1 VSRNPSEEVAH
12 PRAQN
17 KARYPP
23 VFDPRQTRRFPRDFR
38 HRFSALFRAPKA
50 NVFRVPADPVYRTW
64 SGYPDGTAPAAQS
77 RATPRSGP
85 HFPDRDQRPFAE
97 AQGLVHRRAASRS
110 GIDLP
115 SGCPD
120 NPAVD
125 FFLTALA
132 AAVIAG
138 AFVWVLLRGRQ
149 AALAER
155 LRATQE
161 EASRLAGELPGLR
174 AEATRLAT
182 ANAQLATQ
190 LNAERDA
197 QSRLTNEFKA
207 LSADALSRN
216 NASFLELARASFA
229 QLQQQSTG
237 DLEKRQQAIDA
248 LVKPL
253 RDSLQ
258 QVDTKIA
265 AIENA
270 RKEAYGS
277 LTEQLKGLA
286 VAQSSL
292 QSETTKLS
300 RSLRSTSTA
309 GRWGELQLQRVVE
322 LAGMVENVDFIQ
334 QEATGEVRPDMV
346 IRLPQGKSIA
356 VDAKAPMQAYLE
368 ALEASD
374 ETVRKAKF
382 AEHARIVRGH
392 IDALG
397 SKSYWKNIQPS
408 PEFVVLFIPGE
419 AFYSAALRYEPDLFE
434 RGTSVGVI
442 LASPATLIALLKAAA
457 YGWKQEAL
465 SKNADEIRKLGVELH
480 ERVAAVARNIDDLGQ
495 RLQQAVVAYNST
507 AYQTENQVLVT
518 GRKLE
523 KLGAGSGKKIVEP
536 RTVDDTPRALT
547 APELKEG
554 NGA

>member
-1 VSRNPSEEVAH
+1 M
-12 PRAQN
+12 
-17 KARYPP
+17 
-23 VFDPRQTRRFPRDFR
+23 DL
-38 HRFSALFRAPKA
+38 AL
-50 NVFRVPADPVYRTW
+50 
-64 SGYPDGTAPAAQS
+64 
-77 RATPRSGP
+77 
-85 HFPDRDQRPFAE
+85 
-97 AQGLVHRRAASRS
+97 L
-110 GIDLP
+110 L
-115 SGCPD
+115 
-120 NPAVD
+120 
-125 FFLTALA
+125 LA
-132 AAVIAG
+132 AVVAA
-138 AFVWVLLRGRQ
+138 AFTWIILRGQQ
-149 AALAER
+149 AALQER
-155 LRATQE
+155 LRATTAE
-161 EASRLAGELPGLR
+161 NARLAAELETVR
-174 AEATRLAT
+174 AEAARLAT

-190 LNAERDA
+190 LTAERDA
-197 QSRLTNEFKA
+197 QARLTTEFKA

-237 DLEKRQQAIDA
+237 DLDKRQQAIDA

-253 RDSLQ
+253 KESLQ
-258 QVDTKIA
+258 QVDAKIA

-286 VAQSSL
+286 LAQTSL

-334 QEATGEVRPDMV
+334 QEATGEVRPDMI
-346 IRLPQGKSIA
+346 IRLPGGKSIA

-382 AEHARIVRGH
+382 MEHARIVRGH
-392 IDALG
+392 IDTLG
-397 SKSYWKNIQPS
+397 NKSYWKNIQPS

-419 AFYSAALRYEPDLFE
+419 AFYAAALRYEPDLFE

-465 SKNADEIRKLGVELH
+465 SKNADDIRRLGLELH
-480 ERVAAVARNIDDLGQ
+480 ERVATVAKNLDDLGQ
-495 RLQQAVVAYNST
+495 RLQQAVAAYNST
-507 AYQTENQVLVT
+507 IYQTESQVLVT

-523 KLGAGSGKKIVEP
+523 KLGAGSEKKIIEP
-536 RTVDDTPRALT
+536 RLVDEVPRTLT
-547 APELKEG
+547 APELKDSHS
-554 NGA
+554 

>member
-1 VSRNPSEEVAH
+1 V
-12 PRAQN
+12 
-17 KARYPP
+17 
-23 VFDPRQTRRFPRDFR
+23 VFT
-38 HRFSALFRAPKA
+38 L
-50 NVFRVPADPVYRTW
+50 
-64 SGYPDGTAPAAQS
+64 
-77 RATPRSGP
+77 
-85 HFPDRDQRPFAE
+85 
-97 AQGLVHRRAASRS
+97 
-110 GIDLP
+110 I
-115 SGCPD
+115 
-120 NPAVD
+120 
-125 FFLTALA
+125 ALA
-132 AAVIAG
+132 AGVLAAV
-138 AFVWVLLRGRQ
+138 FTWLLLRGQQ
-149 AALAER
+149 AAATER
-155 LRATQE
+155 LRAG
-161 EASRLAGELPGLR
+161 EAENLRLTAEVQALR
-174 AEATRLAT
+174 TEAARISTL
-182 ANAQLATQ
+182 NTQ
-190 LNAERDA
+190 LETQLTAERDA
-197 QSRLTNEFKA
+197 QVRLTHEFKA

-216 NASFLELARASFA
+216 NTSFLELARESFA
-229 QLQQQSTG
+229 KLHQQSTG
-237 DLEKRQQAIDA
+237 DLDKRQQAIDA

-253 RDSLQ
+253 KESLQ

-265 AIENA
+265 ALENA

-286 VAQSSL
+286 VAQTSL

-334 QEATGEVRPDMV
+334 QEATGEVRPDMI
-346 IRLPQGKSIA
+346 IRLPGGKSIA

-368 ALEASD
+368 ALEATD

-382 AEHARIVRGH
+382 TEHARIVRGH

-397 SKSYWKNIQPS
+397 NKSYWKSIQPS

-465 SKNADEIRKLGVELH
+465 SRNADEIRKLGVELH
-480 ERVAAVARNIDDLGQ
+480 ERVATVARNLDELGQ
-495 RLQQAVVAYNST
+495 RLQQAVGAYNST
-507 AYQTENQVLVT
+507 IYQTESQVLVT

-523 KLGAGSGKKIVEP
+523 KLGAGSERKIVEP
-536 RTVDDTPRALT
+536 RIVDETPRPLT
-547 APELKEG
+547 APELKS
-554 NGA
+554 